1 MANSKGAC
9 TGCKK
14 RFPTDSLFT
23 TPVGSKFCTRDCAT
37 TYIYNKKNRAQSRA
51 KVIDKECK
59 EAGKALKELNQRTL
73 SWQEKETQKAF
84 NKMRKAEEILWF
96 QTHQL
101 EPTCISCGK
110 PKGGDIWACGHFK
123 TQGGNSRLR
132 YDRANTYLQH
142 NRRCNSDLSGDI
154 YGTSTTHGYVEGL
167 KLRFGDQEGQ
177 QIINYCEAN
186 THPIKRTCE
195 ELQQMRKEFNQ
206 CYRDTIKLIGE

>member
-1 MANSKGAC
+1 MANTRKKCKHCQGWFEASAMVKNNKGTYC
-9 TGCKK
+9 N
-14 RFPTDSLFT
+14 S
-23 TPVGSKFCTRDCAT
+23 DCMFNN
-37 TYIYNKKNRAQSRA
+37 IKHDIPNLIA
-51 KVIDKECK
+51 KGRIKERK
-59 EAGKALKELNQRTL
+59 EAKAGVVKLNQRTL

-96 QTHQL
+96 QTHHL

-110 PKGGDIWACGHFK
+110 PKGNDVWACGHFK

-154 YGTSTTHGYVEGL
+154 AGTSTTHGYLEGL
-167 KLRFGDQEGQ
+167 KLRFGNQEGQ
-177 QIINYCEAN
+177 QIIDYCESN
-186 THPIKRTCE
+186 THPIKRTCD

-206 CYRDTIKLIGE
+206 GYRDTVKLIPN

>member
-1 MANSKGAC
+1 MANTRKKCKHCKSWFEASTMVKNNAGTYCNSDCMFNNIKNDIPNLIAKG
-9 TGCKK
+9 
-14 RFPTDSLFT
+14 R
-23 TPVGSKFCTRDCAT
+23 
-37 TYIYNKKNRAQSRA
+37 I
-51 KVIDKECK
+51 KERK
-59 EAGKALKELNQRTL
+59 EAKAGVVKLNQRTL

-84 NKMRKAEEILWF
+84 NKMRKVEELLWF

-167 KLRFGDQEGQ
+167 KLRFGNQEGQ
-177 QIINYCEAN
+177 RIIDYCEAN

>member
-1 MANSKGAC
+1 MANTRKKCKHCKDWFEASTMVKNNAGTYCNSDCMFNNIKNDIPNLIAKG
-9 TGCKK
+9 
-14 RFPTDSLFT
+14 R
-23 TPVGSKFCTRDCAT
+23 
-37 TYIYNKKNRAQSRA
+37 I
-51 KVIDKECK
+51 KERK
-59 EAGKALKELNQRTL
+59 EAKAGVVKLNQRTL

-84 NKMRKAEEILWF
+84 NKMRKAEELLWF

-101 EPTCISCGK
+101 DPTCISCGK
-110 PKGGDIWACGHFK
+110 EKGNDVWACGHFK

-154 YGTSTTHGYVEGL
+154 YGTSSTHGYLEGL
-167 KLRFGDQEGQ
+167 KLRFGDQGGQ
-177 QIINYCEAN
+177 QIIDYCEAN

-206 CYRDTIKLIGE
+206 CYRDTIKLISN